1 MLRLSRTGSLGT
13 GYYLD
18 SGSWVQIH
26 SGPVTTADV
35 GFGFAAWSHDQ
46 LFAHQTAKL
55 AFDNF
60 TLSSGQLLCPKL
72 AANPSS
78 GPIGTMVTA
87 HGSGFLGA
95 SLGGFASTVEVTFDD
110 MFMGTASPNNQGS
123 FNFVFNVPKAQAGQ
137 HGVKALDLASGRTA
151 ITTFQ
156 VQSVVPQPI
165 LSVTLGVGAIYF
177 PGDTAVG
184 SILVTSAGN
193 PVGPTGVAV
202 QATLTRPDNSVV
214 SLNATSIGTG
224 VFKISYQVPRTAS
237 IGTYSLV
244 VVTHMSGASDGTALV
259 TFEVKQSWLAAQSP
273 AITVGAIST
282 AGVLGA
288 VAVAW
293 KKGCLKQQKQDVFDS
308 STSSWVSDA

>member
-1 MLRLSRTGSLGT
+1 MGGITNNYSPSPFAVERDSLGPGDSPSNVEVYLTHFGDGVRGIAQTNATAGMLRLSRTGSLGT

-18 SGSWVQIH
+18 SGSWVQVH

-72 AANPSS
+72 AVNPSS

-110 MFMGTASPNNQGS
+110 MFMGTASPNNQGRFS
-123 FNFVFNVPKAQAGQ
+123 FVFNVPQAQAGE

-151 ITTFQ
+151 IATFQ

-202 QATLTRPDNSVV
+202 QATLTKPHNSVV
-214 SLNATSIGTG
+214 SLSATSVAPRRVQDFISGTKDG
-224 VFKISYQVPRTAS
+224 LNRDIQSCRRHPHVRSKRWNVPRNLRS
-237 IGTYSLV
+237 
-244 VVTHMSGASDGTALV
+244 
-259 TFEVKQSWLAAQSP
+259 
-273 AITVGAIST
+273 
-282 AGVLGA
+282 
-288 VAVAW
+288 
-293 KKGCLKQQKQDVFDS
+293 
-308 STSSWVSDA
+308 